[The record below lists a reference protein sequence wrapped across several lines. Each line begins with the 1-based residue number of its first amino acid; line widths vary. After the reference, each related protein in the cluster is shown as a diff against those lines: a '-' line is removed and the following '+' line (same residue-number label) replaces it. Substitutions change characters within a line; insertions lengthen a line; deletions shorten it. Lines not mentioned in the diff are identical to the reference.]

1 MENTTETTNQIKVK
15 WRCPSNIAIVKY
27 WGKKDIQI
35 PCNSSLSLTLS
46 NSYTEVEVALN
57 EKTTHEAVELNYYFE
72 GELNEK
78 FGKRVAAYLEDNI
91 EVFPFLR
98 VGSITIHSTN
108 SFPHSAGI
116 ASSASAFGAIAL
128 AMLDIAYQLEEKE
141 IDEDFYQKASNMAR
155 LGSGSACRSIY
166 PSYALWG
173 NNDKVENSSDE
184 FAIEINKVHPIFKG
198 MKDAILIVED
208 EPKKVSS
215 TVGHK
220 LMKNHPYAETRFN
233 QANARTAELVNILE
247 EGDIDSFIH
256 ICESDALTL
265 HAMMM
270 TSTDY
275 YLLVKPGTITAI
287 EKIMQFRLENLVP
300 VCFTLDAGPNVHVL
314 YPSKYQEVVE
324 DFIRT
329 ELSDTYKKVIFDHEG
344 QGPEKLDI

>member
-1 MENTTETTNQIKVK
+1 MEKTTETSNQIQVK

-27 WGKKDIQI
+27 WGKKGIQI

-46 NSYTEVEVALN
+46 NSYTEVEVALH

-78 FGKRVAAYLEDNI
+78 FGKRVADYLEDNI
-91 EVFPFLR
+91 ETFPFLR
-98 VGSITIHSTN
+98 VGAITIKSTN

-141 IDEDFYQKASNMAR
+141 IDDEFYISASTMAR
-155 LGSGSACRSIY
+155 LGSGSACRSVF

-173 NNDKVENSSDE
+173 QNDKVENSSNDY
-184 FAIEINKVHPIFKG
+184 AIGVDKIHPIFKG

-220 LMKNHPYAETRFN
+220 LMNNHPYAEQRFI
-233 QANARTAELVNILE
+233 QANRRTAELVKILE
-247 EGDIDSFIH
+247 EGDIDSFIQ

-314 YPSKYQEVVE
+314 YPEKYQETVE

-329 ELSDTYKKVIFDHEG
+329 ELASTYKKVIFDHEG
-344 QGPEKLDI
+344 EGPQKLSI